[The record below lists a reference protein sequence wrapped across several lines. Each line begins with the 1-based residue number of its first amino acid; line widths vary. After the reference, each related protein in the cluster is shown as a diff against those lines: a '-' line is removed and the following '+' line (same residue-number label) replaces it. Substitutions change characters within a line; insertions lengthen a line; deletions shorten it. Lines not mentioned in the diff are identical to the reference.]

1 MKVNVSDYLEVV
13 RSVYTDAC
21 TKCSADVFDLRD
33 LETIR
38 SRVENE
44 GMSFL
49 TISLPQF
56 SKFFERSLAD
66 GKIDST
72 SFPGFKSVKGG
83 SIPAFLQGMISQIF
97 NRKTGEI
104 IIYGPPTSDSI
115 DVRGLADDIPTVV
128 ESVRQVCRLFAKVEL
143 PCSEKRIADAYRS
156 FTEIEQELSEF
167 SASEDS
173 ISEFRIVS
181 SLVWGNAFRDFSLD
195 QLIPKHGPGATAD
208 RISGNQKYVWRRWH
222 ERLEPYF
229 PLIGFGYPSG
239 LPELSEEL
247 EFVSFV
253 PEDDEQPVRVITVPK
268 TLKTPRIIA
277 IEPAAMQYAQQAIRT
292 YLYDKLES
300 FWLTS
305 RSISFR
311 DQSKN
316 QAMALKSSR
325 TGRYATIDLSEAS
338 DRVPLDL
345 AMIMFEQCPDLHDAV
360 LACRS
365 TRAYLP
371 GENLID
377 PLRKFASMGSALCFP
392 VEAMFFYTC
401 CVIALLKDSNLSFSQ
416 RNVFKVSQGLRV
428 YGDDIIV
435 PSTHA
440 EAVLAY
446 LHKNNCKVNSAKTFV
461 TGKFR
466 ESCGTDAYDGY
477 SVTPIYFRR
486 VLPENRRQH
495 SELISLVATRNQF
508 YLKGYWLTASLLQA
522 IAEKHLG
529 VLPYVRE
536 TSAALGLYSHLGYE
550 SIGRW
555 NSKYQRHEVMSW
567 VPKAVHRSD
576 ELGGWPALSKCLLK
590 LDQRYAD
597 SVTCNYC
604 SESNVTQGSQVTTID
619 LTVSRSE
626 DLDDG
631 EIHRYGTLVPEG
643 DSFGRPLPE
652 LMSLFS
658 AKASLE
664 GVLAQDEE
672 HLIRSALH
680 GAVTLKRRWV
690 PPH

>member
-1 MKVNVSDYLEVV
+1 VKVNVSGYLEVV
-13 RSVYTDAC
+13 QSVYTDAC

-38 SRVENE
+38 ARVENE

-49 TISLPQF
+49 TITLPQF
-56 SKFFERSLAD
+56 SKVFERCLAV
-66 GKIDST
+66 GVIDST
-72 SFPGFKSVKGG
+72 SFPGFKSVKDG

-97 NRKTGEI
+97 DRKTGEI
-104 IIYGPPTSDSI
+104 INYETPTSNSN
-115 DVRGLADDIPTVV
+115 DVRGLACDIPTVV
-128 ESVRQVCRLFAKVEL
+128 ESVRQICRLFAKVEL
-143 PCSEKRIADAYRS
+143 PCSDKRITDAYRS
-156 FTEIEQELSEF
+156 FKEIEQELSTF
-167 SASEDS
+167 SASEDAV
-173 ISEFRIVS
+173 SEFRTVS
-181 SLVWGNAFRDFSLD
+181 SLVWGNAFRDFNLD
-195 QLIPKHGPGATAD
+195 KLVPRHGPGATAD

-247 EFVSFV
+247 EIVSFI
-253 PEDDEQPVRVITVPK
+253 PEDSEQPVRVITVPK
-268 TLKTPRIIA
+268 TLKAPRIIA
-277 IEPAAMQYAQQAIRT
+277 IEPAAMQYAQQAIRS
-292 YLYDKLES
+292 YLYDTIES
-300 FWLTS
+300 FWLTA

-311 DQSKN
+311 NQSEN
-316 QAMALKSSR
+316 QTMALKSSR

-338 DRVPLDL
+338 DRVPLEL

-365 TRAYLP
+365 TRALLP
-371 GENLID
+371 HQEVID

-401 CVIALLKDSNLSFSQ
+401 CVIALLKDMNLSFSQ
-416 RNVFKVSQGLRV
+416 RNIFKVSHWLRV

-446 LHKNNCKVNSAKTFV
+446 LQKNNCKVNTAKTFV

-477 SVTPIYFRR
+477 PVTPVYLRR
-486 VLPENRRQH
+486 TLPENRRQFA
-495 SELISLVATRNQF
+495 ELVSLVASRNQF
-508 YLKGYWLTASLLQA
+508 YLKGYWQTASLLQN

-529 VLPYVRE
+529 NLPYVRE
-536 TSAALGLYSHLGYE
+536 TSAGLGLYSHLGYE
-550 SIGRW
+550 SIERW

-597 SVTCNYC
+597 LVTCSMC
-604 SESNVTQGSQVTTID
+604 SESGDSTFEFGPLGV
-619 LTVSRSE
+619 
-626 DLDDG
+626 LD
-631 EIHRYGTLVPEG
+631 PEG
-643 DSFGRPLPE
+643 DHYGRPVSE

-664 GVLAQDEE
+664 DVLAVDEG
-672 HLIRSALH
+672 HLSQSALH

>member
-1 MKVNVSDYLEVV
+1 MV
-13 RSVYTDAC
+13 RTVYTDAC

-38 SRVENE
+38 ARVEKE

-56 SKFFERSLAD
+56 CKSFERSLHN
-66 GKIDST
+66 GIIDST

-104 IIYGPPTSDSI
+104 IINEPPTSDTT
-115 DVRGLADDIPTVV
+115 DVRGLADDIPTIV
-128 ESVRQVCRLFAKVEL
+128 ESVRQICRLFAKVEL
-143 PCSEKRIADAYRS
+143 PCSPKRVADAYRS
-156 FTEIEQELSEF
+156 FTEIEHELQTF
-167 SASEDS
+167 SASEETL
-173 ISEFRIVS
+173 SEFRIVS
-181 SLVWGNAFRDFSLD
+181 SLVWGNAFRDFTLD
-195 QLIPKHGPGATAD
+195 QLLPKHGPGATAD

-222 ERLEPYF
+222 DRLEPYF

-247 EFVSFV
+247 EIVSII
-253 PEDDEQPVRVITVPK
+253 PEYDEQPVRVITVPK
-268 TLKTPRIIA
+268 TLKAPRIIA
-277 IEPAAMQYAQQAIRT
+277 IEPAAMQYAQQAIRG
-292 YLYDKLES
+292 YLYDTIES
-300 FWLTS
+300 FWLTG

-311 DQSKN
+311 NQSEN
-316 QAMALKSSR
+316 QTMALKSSR

-371 GENLID
+371 NDQLID

-416 RNVFKVSQGLRV
+416 RNIFKVSKWLRV

-435 PSTHA
+435 PTTHA
-440 EAVLAY
+440 DAVLAY
-446 LHKNNCKVNSAKTFV
+446 LQKNNCKVNSAKTFV

-477 SVTPIYFRR
+477 PVTPVYIRR
-486 VLPENRRQH
+486 TLPENRRQH
-495 SELISLVATRNQF
+495 TELVSLVATRNQF
-508 YLKGYWLTASLLQA
+508 YLKGYWQTATLLQN

-529 VLPYVRE
+529 TLPYVSE

-590 LDQRYAD
+590 LEQRYAAL
-597 SVTCNYC
+597 VTCELS
-604 SESNVTQGSQVTTID
+604 SEHIEDIQQV
-619 LTVSRSE
+619 RE
-626 DLDDG
+626 PFDG
-631 EIHRYGTLVPEG
+631 EEFNLHSSFGSLEPEG
-643 DSFGRPLPE
+643 DLYGRPLPE
-652 LMSLFS
+652 LMSIFS

-672 HLIRSALH
+672 HLSRSALH